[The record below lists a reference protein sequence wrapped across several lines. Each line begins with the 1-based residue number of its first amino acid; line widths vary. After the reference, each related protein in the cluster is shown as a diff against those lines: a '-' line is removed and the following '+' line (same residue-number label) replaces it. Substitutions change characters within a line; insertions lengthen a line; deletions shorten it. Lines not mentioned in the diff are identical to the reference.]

1 MQTFIIGVISA
12 VLLLVMVYLYIVS
25 VIVDNMYDGCNMCN
39 MCHRSLKHIDWIY
52 ESNKDGNTKICIEC
66 IKRMR

>member
-25 VIVDNMYDGCNMCN
+25 VIIDNMYDRCN

-52 ESNKDGNTKICIEC
+52 ESNKDGNTMICIEC

>member
-12 VLLLVMVYLYIVS
+12 VLLLVMVYSYIVS
-25 VIVDNMYDGCNMCN
+25 VIVDNMYDVCN